1 MEGGE
6 HKGGASNFP
15 GTTIQEVQKSRRRWE
30 PTKAILSQFPLMVGI
45 EVALVLPPVFA
56 PTLLVSLGSLY
67 WLEPRCDWTYWQLL
81 V

>member
-45 EVALVLPPVFA
+45 EVALVLPPAFA
-56 PTLLVSLGSLY
+56 PTLLY
-67 WLEPRCDWTYWQLL
+67 WLEPRWDWIHCQLL